1 MDEVRHVPG
10 PWQMSVDQFFHSSPD
25 DQLYILE
32 FMRWFSKLTVG
43 PVRVITREFSSQR
56 VQLNRDHA
64 ISALG
69 RARESTTSAYVE
81 SDSIIESTLFRV
93 PEINSASALVEHDNI
108 ADWLV
113 HRENLMPVM
122 RELVQTIPPLP
133 PVDVVTLETLNFLIQ
148 IQ

>member
-1 MDEVRHVPG
+1 
-10 PWQMSVDQFFHSSPD
+10 
-25 DQLYILE
+25 
-32 FMRWFSKLTVG
+32 
-43 PVRVITREFSSQR
+43 
-56 VQLNRDHA
+56 
-64 ISALG
+64 
-69 RARESTTSAYVE
+69 VE